1 MQLIKNLWQYK
12 ELFYFLSLRDLKVR
26 YRQAILGIAWALISP
41 IVLAIVFWFIFGLF
55 LKIHSGPTP
64 YLLLIFTRL
73 TFWNF
78 FSQTVSSSATSVT
91 SNSNL
96 VLKSY
101 FPREILVFSPIVVRL
116 VDLASSFIVLI
127 LLMVFYKIGISF
139 NVLWIIPILLLEV
152 LLISA
157 FALIFSS
164 LNVYFKDVSAFL
176 PLLMTAWL
184 FATPIIYSIEKI
196 PQQYQKILFLNPMTG
211 IVEGIKSSLLLKSP
225 PDFLP
230 LSFSLVITIALF
242 LIGYV
247 LFKKLEKNF
256 ADVI

>member
-164 LNVYFKDVSAFL
+164 LNVLFQGCSAFL

>member
-96 VLKSY
+96 VL
-101 FPREILVFSPIVVRL
+101 
-116 VDLASSFIVLI
+116 
-127 LLMVFYKIGISF
+127 YKIGISF

>member
-41 IVLAIVFWFIFGLF
+41 IVLAIVFW
-55 LKIHSGPTP
+55 
-64 YLLLIFTRL
+64 LIFTRL

>member
-41 IVLAIVFWFIFGLF
+41 IVLAIVFWFI
-55 LKIHSGPTP
+55 
-64 YLLLIFTRL
+64 
-73 TFWNF
+73 
-78 FSQTVSSSATSVT
+78 
-91 SNSNL
+91 
-96 VLKSY
+96 
-101 FPREILVFSPIVVRL
+101 
-116 VDLASSFIVLI
+116 
-127 LLMVFYKIGISF
+127 
-139 NVLWIIPILLLEV
+139 
-152 LLISA
+152 

>member
-1 MQLIKNLWQYK
+1 MQLIRNLWQYR

-26 YRQAILGIAWALISP
+26 YRQAIFGIAWALISP

-55 LKIHSGPTP
+55 LKIHSGPIP

-101 FPREILVFSPIVVRL
+101 FPREILVFAPIVVRL
-116 VDLASSFIVLI
+116 VDLASSFIVLV
-127 LLMVFYKIGISF
+127 LLLLFYKVGISF

-164 LNVYFKDVSAFL
+164 LNVYFKDVGAFL
-176 PLLMTAWL
+176 PLLVT
-184 FATPIIYSIEKI
+184 S
-196 PQQYQKILFLNPMTG
+196 
-211 IVEGIKSSLLLKSP
+211 
-225 PDFLP
+225 
-230 LSFSLVITIALF
+230 
-242 LIGYV
+242 
-247 LFKKLEKNF
+247 
-256 ADVI
+256 

>member
-1 MQLIKNLWQYK
+1 MQLIRNLWQYR

-26 YRQAILGIAWALISP
+26 YRQAIFGIAWALISP

-55 LKIHSGPTP
+55 LKIHSGPIP

-101 FPREILVFSPIVVRL
+101 FPREILVFAPIVVRL
-116 VDLASSFIVLI
+116 VDLASSFIVLV
-127 LLMVFYKIGISF
+127 LLLLFYKVGISF

-164 LNVYFKDVSAFL
+164 LNVYFKDVGAFL
-176 PLLMTAWL
+176 PLLVTAWL
-184 FATPIIYSIEKI
+184 FATPIIYSIETI
-196 PQQYQKILFLNPMTG
+196 PQKYQKILFLNPMTG
-211 IVEGIKSSLLLKSP
+211 IIEGIKKALLLKSP

-230 LSFSLVITIALF
+230 LSFSFVITIILF
-242 LIGYV
+242 FIGYI

-256 ADVI
+256 ADII

>member
-1 MQLIKNLWQYK
+1 MQLIRNLWQYR

-26 YRQAILGIAWALISP
+26 YRQAIFGIAWALISP

>member
-1 MQLIKNLWQYK
+1 
-12 ELFYFLSLRDLKVR
+12 
-26 YRQAILGIAWALISP
+26 
-41 IVLAIVFWFIFGLF
+41 
-55 LKIHSGPTP
+55 
-64 YLLLIFTRL
+64 
-73 TFWNF
+73 
-78 FSQTVSSSATSVT
+78 
-91 SNSNL
+91 
-96 VLKSY
+96 
-101 FPREILVFSPIVVRL
+101 
-116 VDLASSFIVLI
+116 
-127 LLMVFYKIGISF
+127 MVFYKIGISF

>member
-26 YRQAILGIAWALISP
+26 YRQAIFGIAWALISP